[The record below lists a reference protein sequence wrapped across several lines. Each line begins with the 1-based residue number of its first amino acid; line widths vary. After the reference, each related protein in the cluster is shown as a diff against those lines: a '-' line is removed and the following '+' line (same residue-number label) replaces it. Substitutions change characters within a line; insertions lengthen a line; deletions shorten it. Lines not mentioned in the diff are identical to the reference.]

1 MRWIIVTAAALC
13 VTACASTPAPEPEQ
27 QGPADWYLYVPP
39 APHAEMAPEFS
50 RVSWVKQAAYH
61 NPSECLTARS
71 ALHLTAMQSN
81 QDLAMRALEGVCFNP
96 DEARLVR

>member
-13 VTACASTPAPEPEQ
+13 VTACASTPMPQPD

-61 NPSECLTARS
+61 NSRECLTARS
-71 ALHLTAMQSN
+71 ALHLTAMQTN

-96 DEARLVR
+96 DEARIVR